1 MKEPDQVIDSKEKD
15 VNSGRLRTGLLLF
28 GSAVFGGIAVALW
41 NRRTLGKMQNPPTE
55 TPKKISPVEDDA
67 IY

>member
-1 MKEPDQVIDSKEKD
+1 MKDSDQVIDSKEKNANTD
-15 VNSGRLRTGLLLF
+15 RLRTGLLLL

-41 NRRTLGKMQNPPTE
+41 NRRTLGKMQNPPE
-55 TPKKISPVEDDA
+55 EVEKKILPVEDDA